1 MIVQRTAC
9 LFSFFMICGLIGA
22 TLVVPRGVVWQKKR
36 NFAPRM
42 YNVFIVALGGAA
54 GSAAR
59 YVVSRIL
66 QEHVGQGFPWPTFVV
81 NVAGCLVLG
90 FLGGLSSRGA
100 LGGSWARLLLTT
112 GFCGGFT
119 TFSTFC
125 SEGVGLLRAGQ
136 AMALMAYAGGSV
148 ALGLGAAALG
158 MWLASRI

>member
-1 MIVQRTAC
+1 M
-9 LFSFFMICGLIGA
+9 L
-22 TLVVPRGVVWQKKR
+22 PGVVWRKKR

-42 YNVFIVALGGAA
+42 YNVLIVALGGAV

-59 YVVSRIL
+59 YLVSRAL
-66 QEHVGQGFPWPTFVV
+66 QEHVATGFPWPTFAV

-100 LGGSWARLLLTT
+100 LGGSGVRLLLTT

-136 AMALMAYAGGSV
+136 TLAMMAYAGGSV
-148 ALGLGAAALG
+148 AAGLGAAALG
-158 MWLASRI
+158 MWIASRF